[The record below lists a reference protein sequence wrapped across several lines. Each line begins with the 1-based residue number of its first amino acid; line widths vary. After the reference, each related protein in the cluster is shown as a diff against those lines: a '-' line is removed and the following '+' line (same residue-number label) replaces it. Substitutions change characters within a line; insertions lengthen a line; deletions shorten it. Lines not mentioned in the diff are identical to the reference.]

1 MRVKRYV
8 VDSMPDALQ
17 KIRTDLGKDAVIMN
31 TKEIRSGGF
40 LGFFSKKR
48 IEVIAAIEQE
58 NTVKTAKEPPVSRPK
73 AKSAAVPAKSA
84 TAKKEQPAQPEPVK
98 PVPAVPAA
106 TVPKA
111 YKAAVAVSS
120 PHDQPAEAVKEVSQL
135 STAFLSE
142 MKAFREEAAE
152 TSDQAGE
159 PVSREPEVPHS
170 SREDVLLSEI
180 QQLKAMMAQMSAVG
194 VQPPPSR
201 AEPFAGMERHLR
213 NQGIDPKW
221 IEELLNQADSAA
233 AGAQTTWTPDELR
246 QSVASQLKDWFNRDG
261 SPSPVSRT
269 AKMIHFVGPTGVG
282 KTTTIAKLAAEQ
294 VLKHHK
300 KAGFITSDTYRISAV
315 EQLRTYANILGVP
328 LEVVF
333 SPQDLPRA
341 FEALQDV
348 DVIFMDTA
356 GRNFR
361 KELAVSELNALLQ
374 SCGETETYLV
384 LSLTTKYEDIR
395 VITENFIKFGVD
407 KVLFTKMDETATY
420 GTLVNLKRDFQL
432 PFSYLTDGQNVPDDI
447 TLADEDKIV
456 ELLLEGYSH
465 G

>member
-1 MRVKRYV
+1 MRVKRYI

-17 KIRTDLGKDAVIMN
+17 KIRSDLGKDAVILN

-40 LGFFSKKR
+40 LGLFSKKR

-58 NTVKTAKEPPVSRPK
+58 DQVKTAKEPPVSKPK
-73 AKSAAVPAKSA
+73 IHAAAVQVNPPAPR
-84 TAKKEQPAQPEPVK
+84 TEQRAVPEPVK
-98 PVPAVPAA
+98 SMPAVPAVS
-106 TVPKA
+106 VPKV
-111 YKAAVAVSS
+111 YQAAAAVSS
-120 PHDQPAEAVKEVSQL
+120 PHEQEVKAVQEKSQAEKPDP
-135 STAFLSE
+135 
-142 MKAFREEAAE
+142 EEK
-152 TSDQAGE
+152 QIQ
-159 PVSREPEVPHS
+159 HS

-180 QQLKAMMAQMSAVG
+180 KQMKAMMAQMSTAG
-194 VQPPPSR
+194 SQPSHSR

-213 NQGIDPKW
+213 NQGIEAKW
-221 IEELLNQADSAA
+221 IEELLNQEDSTAAD
-233 AGAQTTWTPDELR
+233 AQTVWTPDVLR
-246 QSVASQLKDWFNRDG
+246 QSVASQLRNWFTRDG
-261 SPSPVSRT
+261 SPSPVSQT

-300 KAGFITSDTYRISAV
+300 KVGFITSDTYRISAV

-348 DVIFMDTA
+348 DMIFMDTA

-361 KELAVSELNALLQ
+361 NELAVSELNALLQ
-374 SCGETETYLV
+374 SYGETETYLV

-395 VITENFIKFGVD
+395 VITENFIKFGID
-407 KVLFTKMDETATY
+407 KFLFTKMDETATY
-420 GTLVNLKRDFQL
+420 GTLVNLKRDFEI
-432 PFSYLTDGQNVPDDI
+432 PFSYLTNGQNVPDDI
-447 TLADEDKIV
+447 TLADEDKII
-456 ELLLEGYSH
+456 ELLLEGYPH

>member
-194 VQPPPSR
+194 VQPPLPGQSR
-201 AEPFAGMERHLR
+201 LLVWSVISGTRGLIRSGLKNCLIKRIPPPRVHKQHGLR
-213 NQGIDPKW
+213 MSSGSR
-221 IEELLNQADSAA
+221 LLRS
-233 AGAQTTWTPDELR
+233 
-246 QSVASQLKDWFNRDG
+246 
-261 SPSPVSRT
+261 
-269 AKMIHFVGPTGVG
+269 
-282 KTTTIAKLAAEQ
+282 
-294 VLKHHK
+294 
-300 KAGFITSDTYRISAV
+300 
-315 EQLRTYANILGVP
+315 
-328 LEVVF
+328 
-333 SPQDLPRA
+333 
-341 FEALQDV
+341 
-348 DVIFMDTA
+348 
-356 GRNFR
+356 
-361 KELAVSELNALLQ
+361 
-374 SCGETETYLV
+374 
-384 LSLTTKYEDIR
+384 
-395 VITENFIKFGVD
+395 
-407 KVLFTKMDETATY
+407 
-420 GTLVNLKRDFQL
+420 
-432 PFSYLTDGQNVPDDI
+432 
-447 TLADEDKIV
+447 
-456 ELLLEGYSH
+456 
-465 G
+465 